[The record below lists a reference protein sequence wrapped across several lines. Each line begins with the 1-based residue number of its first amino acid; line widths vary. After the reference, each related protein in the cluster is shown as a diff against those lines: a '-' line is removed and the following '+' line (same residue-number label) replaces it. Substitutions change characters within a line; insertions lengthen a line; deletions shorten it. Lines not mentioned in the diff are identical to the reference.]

1 MTTLVLERR
10 GFEVFFEGRKL
21 TVIAQASKGA
31 GKEVVKIDGLPG
43 SNGQKFVSLS
53 KLVEG
58 YNELDCQAK
67 ATTKQAPKQ
76 QYVLTAEEQ
85 AQVDELQAQIGG
97 LQAQIDAII
106 DAARARYIPNIDLS
120 CDISQ
125 MSDAQREAMATQLE
139 AIIARFKAGK

>member
-1 MTTLVLERR
+1 MTTLVLERK
-10 GFEVFFEGRKL
+10 GNEVFYNGRKL
-21 TVIAQASKGA
+21 TVIAQASKGP

-53 KLVEG
+53 KLVDG
-58 YNELDCQAK
+58 RNELDCTAK
-67 ATTKQAPKQ
+67 VTTKQAPKQ
-76 QYVLTAEEQ
+76 QYVLTVEEQ
-85 AQVDELQAQIGG
+85 AQVDE